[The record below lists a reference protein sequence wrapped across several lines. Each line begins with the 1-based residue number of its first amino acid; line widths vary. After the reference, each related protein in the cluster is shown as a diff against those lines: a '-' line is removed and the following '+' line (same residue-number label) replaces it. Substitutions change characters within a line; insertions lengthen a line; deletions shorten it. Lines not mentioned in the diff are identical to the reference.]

1 MDLFAVL
8 DTSRDD
14 FHELVKN
21 ELENGIIS
29 DYSSLMAD
37 EIMNGVARDVL
48 ETADQAGCGV
58 SDVRMAIGRVLLK
71 RLGVEV

>member
-48 ETADQAGCGV
+48 ETADQASWGV